1 MVEVVVALFVVALIL
16 DVVVDWA
23 HAAIST
29 IAVKLVASRV
39 HFFDFIPFSSPSY
52 DIARQ
57 STEDF

>member
-1 MVEVVVALFVVALIL
+1 MALFVVSLIV
-16 DVVVDWA
+16 DVVVDWE

-29 IAVKLVASRV
+29 IAVKLVASRI

-57 STEDF
+57 STEDS

>member
-1 MVEVVVALFVVALIL
+1 MALFVVSLVL
-16 DVVVDWA
+16 DEVIDCE

-57 STEDF
+57 STEDS

>member
-1 MVEVVVALFVVALIL
+1 MALFVVALVL

-23 HAAIST
+23 HAAINT

-39 HFFDFIPFSSPSY
+39 HFFDFIAFSSPSY

-57 STEDF
+57 STEDS